1 MGILDSLSTP
11 VLIAPMA
18 GGPST
23 PAMVTAAAEA
33 GSLGFLAGGTSSVT
47 RFRTELAQV
56 SGPFGVNL
64 FRPQA
69 QKPTP
74 SDVDE
79 VAGLLTQA
87 FRGYG
92 LGDPSVPTVDLS
104 NGWEEKFRLA
114 VAARPAVIS
123 CTFGIFTPDE
133 FATLRQAGIE
143 AWVTVTNEA
152 DARRAEQAGADAL
165 VVQGP
170 EAGGHRSTWSLTEE
184 PDATPLEELVRAVV
198 DKVRVPVV
206 AAGGVTTRAD
216 VRRILDLGATAVAC
230 GSAFLLAD
238 EAGTSAANRELLL
251 SATDRGLD
259 TICSRGFSGRY
270 ARGVATRFVKENDS
284 LPPVYPYLNPMIAPL
299 RAAAGATGNWDYAYC
314 LVGAGI
320 DNIKQGSV
328 KQILSTMN
336 PSV

>member
-1 MGILDSLSTP
+1 
-11 VLIAPMA
+11 MA

-47 RFRTELAQV
+47 QFRMELAQV
-56 SGPFGVNL
+56 SGRFGVNL
-64 FRPQA
+64 FRPQE
-69 QKPTP
+69 QKPIP

-92 LGDPSVPTVDLS
+92 LDDPSVPAVDLS
-104 NGWEEKFRLA
+104 NGWEAKFRLA

-123 CTFGIFTPDE
+123 CTFGIFSPDE

-143 AWVTVTNEA
+143 AWVTVTTET
-152 DARRAEQAGADAL
+152 DARRAEQAGADAIVL
-165 VVQGP
+165 QGP
-170 EAGGHRSTWSLTEE
+170 EAGGHRSTWSLTED
-184 PDATPLEELVRAVV
+184 PDTTPLDELLRAVLAE
-198 DKVRVPVV
+198 VRVPVV
-206 AAGGVTTRAD
+206 AAGGVSTRAD
-216 VRRILDLGATAVAC
+216 VGRVLDLGARAVAC
-230 GSAFLLAD
+230 GSAFLLAE

-251 SATDRGLD
+251 SAVDRGLV
-259 TICSRGFSGRY
+259 TTCSRGFSGRY
-270 ARGVATRFVKENDS
+270 ARGVATRFVRENDN

-299 RAAAGATGNWDYAYC
+299 RTAAAATGNWDYAYC
-314 LVGAGI
+314 LVGTGI
-320 DNIKQGSV
+320 DNIKSGSV
-328 KQILSTMN
+328 KQILNTLN

>member
-1 MGILDSLSTP
+1 
-11 VLIAPMA
+11 
-18 GGPST
+18 
-23 PAMVTAAAEA
+23 MVTAAAEA
-33 GSLGFLAGGTSSVT
+33 GSLGFLAGGSSSVK

-56 SGPFGVNL
+56 SGRFGVNL
-64 FRPQA
+64 FRPQG

-92 LGDPSVPTVDLS
+92 LGDPAIPTVDLS

-114 VAARPAVIS
+114 VAARPSVIS
-123 CTFGIFTPDE
+123 CTFGLFTPDE
-133 FATLRQAGIE
+133 FATLKQAGIE
-143 AWVTVTNEA
+143 AWVTVTNTE
-152 DARRAEQAGADAL
+152 DARTAERAGADVL

-184 PDATPLEELVRAVV
+184 PDGTPLDELVRAVLHS
-198 DKVRVPVV
+198 VRIPVV

-216 VRRILDLGATAVAC
+216 VVRVLDLGAAAVAC
-230 GSAFLLAD
+230 GSAFLLAE

-251 SATDRGLD
+251 SAADRGLD

-284 LPPVYPYLNPMIAPL
+284 LPPVYPYLNAVISPL

-314 LVGAGI
+314 LVGTGI
-320 DNIKQGSV
+320 GNIKPGSV